1 MAGVKATASGQ
12 RQGCLNSYGNPGHP
26 PQARRGNITTKESIL
41 HYIHQI
47 DG

>member
-41 HYIHQI
+41 HYI
-47 DG
+47 GFVE